1 MCDTSRIYHYE
12 FHHPQQ
18 NLSRN
23 GSLSDSQESVFAAH
37 FIKSYRNQ
45 FAQIH
50 SRTDRKETL
59 FIREVPVAGNGI
71 ADLMVLNWSADYNS
85 LLDSSIN
92 LSSVNPTLRA
102 FEFKLSNWRSG
113 MMQAHRYRYFSHA
126 SILVLPKEKLRTVK
140 TKLELFKTINV
151 GLWCFEPTTGIITRL
166 YTPRPKKQLIPKYAE
181 RALKLISQSIQS

>member
-1 MCDTSRIYHYE
+1 MCDTSRIYHCE
-12 FHHPQQ
+12 FHHPEK
-18 NLSRN
+18 NFAGN
-23 GSLSDSQESVFAAH
+23 GKLRGSQEADFVSN
-37 FIKSYRNQ
+37 FIKSYRSQ

-59 FIREVPVAGNGI
+59 FVREVPVAGNGI
-71 ADLMVLNWSADYNS
+71 ADLMVLNWSENHNS

-126 SILVLPKEKLRTVK
+126 SILVLPKEKLHTVK

-166 YTPRPKKQLIPKYAE
+166 YTPRPKKQSISKYTD
-181 RALKLISQSIQS
+181 RALKLI